1 MLTDRQRQT
10 FNFIRSFI
18 DENGYPPKLK
28 EIGEHLGIS
37 SRGTVHRYIRALE
50 EEKLIRVTT
59 GRSRGI
65 ELTRAEPT
73 AGSRSAS
80 KPGSRDDDALPVA
93 GTIAAGLPIEAVE
106 DQETINLNE
115 FFVRPGRFVL
125 RVQGDSMIEDGIFDG
140 DMVIMESCQTARDNE
155 IVIALIDQE
164 EATLKR
170 IKNNQ
175 DGSITLIPA
184 NSSMQPFRYSAERVS
199 VQGRIVGQFRA
210 Y

>member
-28 EIGEHLGIS
+28 EIGDHLGIS
-37 SRGTVHRYIRALE
+37 SRGTVHRYIKALE
-50 EEKLIRVTT
+50 DEHLIQIES

-65 ELTRAEPT
+65 AILENEAESSV
-73 AGSRSAS
+73 GDENS
-80 KPGSRDDDALPVA
+80 LPLA
-93 GTIAAGLPIEAVE
+93 GTIAAGMPIEAIE
-106 DQETINLNE
+106 NQETINLND

-125 RVQGDSMIEDGIFDG
+125 RVQGDSMIDDGIFDG

-155 IVIALIDQE
+155 IVVALIDQE

-175 DGSITLIPA
+175 DGSISLIPA
-184 NSSMQPFRYSAERVS
+184 NQTMQPFRYSAERVS
-199 VQGRIVGQFRA
+199 IQGRIVGQFRA

>member
-10 FNFIRSFI
+10 LNFIRSYI

-28 EIGEHLGIS
+28 EIGLHLGIS
-37 SRGTVHRYIRALE
+37 SRGTVHRYIRALQE
-50 EEKLIRVTT
+50 ENLIRVST

-65 ELTRAEPT
+65 ELIDNHQPT
-73 AGSRSAS
+73 SDTAS
-80 KPGSRDDDALPVA
+80 SDDENNLPVA
-93 GTIAAGLPIEAVE
+93 GNIAAGLPIEAIE

-155 IVIALIDQE
+155 IVIALIDQD

-175 DGSITLIPA
+175 DGSVTLIPA

-199 VQGRIVGQFRA
+199 IQGRIVGQFRA

>member
-10 FNFIRSFI
+10 LNFIRSYI

-28 EIGEHLGIS
+28 EIGNHLGIS
-37 SRGTVHRYIRALE
+37 SRGTVHRYIRALQE
-50 EEKLIRVTT
+50 ENLLRVST

-65 ELTRAEPT
+65 ELVENHQTDT
-73 AGSRSAS
+73 DTTSS
-80 KPGSRDDDALPVA
+80 DDENSLPVA
-93 GTIAAGLPIEAVE
+93 GNIAAGLPMEAIE
-106 DQETINLNE
+106 DQETINLNA

-140 DMVIMESCQTARDNE
+140 DMVIMEACQTARDNE
-155 IVIALIDQE
+155 IVIALIDQD

-175 DGSITLIPA
+175 DGSVTLIPA

-199 VQGRIVGQFRA
+199 IQGRIVGQFRA

>member
-10 FNFIRSFI
+10 LNFIRSYI

-28 EIGEHLGIS
+28 EIGNHLGIS
-37 SRGTVHRYIRALE
+37 SRGTVHRYIRALQE
-50 EEKLIRVTT
+50 ENLIQVST

-65 ELTRAEPT
+65 ELVENHQP
-73 AGSRSAS
+73 AS
-80 KPGSRDDDALPVA
+80 DTTSSDDENSLPVA
-93 GTIAAGLPIEAVE
+93 GNIAAGLQMEAIE
-106 DQETINLNE
+106 DQETINLNA
-115 FFVRPGRFVL
+115 FFIRPGRFVL

-140 DMVIMESCQTARDNE
+140 DMVIMEACQTARDNE
-155 IVIALIDQE
+155 IVIALIDQD

-175 DGSITLIPA
+175 DGSVTLIPA

-199 VQGRIVGQFRA
+199 IQGRIVGQFRA